1 MRLLLLQFYLCF
13 VFNVLT
19 TVFKTHIKLG
29 WGPLEICKILNKNC
43 VMCNFLEIHFTD
55 NLLHSYLSILETKQ
69 KCHG

>member
-29 WGPLEICKILNKNC
+29 WGPLEICKIIKIKT
-43 VMCNFLEIHFTD
+43 V
-55 NLLHSYLSILETKQ
+55 
-69 KCHG
+69 